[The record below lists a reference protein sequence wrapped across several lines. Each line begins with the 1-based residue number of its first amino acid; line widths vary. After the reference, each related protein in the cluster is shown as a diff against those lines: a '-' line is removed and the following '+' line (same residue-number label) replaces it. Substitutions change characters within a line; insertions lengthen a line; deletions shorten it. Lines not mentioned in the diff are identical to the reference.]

1 MSQNTNFAVI
11 GLNKTGRT
19 LAIMLG
25 LTKPGTITLIDEDKV
40 NESNYAQGYSDVDLG
55 MLKTESVRLSI
66 LETINPNTSDIKIK
80 TANNIDAAIE
90 ELENKISNTV
100 VFCCKPVSNK
110 TKQHIWRSLEAS
122 CQGVYFC
129 WYDDDGNYEVH
140 QFGFGDAGY
149 GSGIMEHFGSAK
161 ENTNKA
167 ADAASEMFTFCLNTL
182 SEQ

>member
-25 LTKPGTITLIDEDKV
+25 LTKTGTITLIDEDKV
-40 NESNYAQGYSDVDLG
+40 NESNYAQGYSELDLG
-55 MLKTESVRLSI
+55 MLKGEATKAAI
-66 LETINPNTSDIKIK
+66 LEVVNGNANIK
-80 TANNIDAAIE
+80 TLNSIDVALE
-90 ELENKISNTV
+90 ELESKITNTV
-100 VFCCKPVSNK
+100 VFCCKPISNK
-110 TKQHIWRSLEAS
+110 TKQHIWKSLEAS

-129 WYDDDGNYEVH
+129 CYDEDGDYEVH
-140 QFGFGDAGY
+140 QFGFGDGGY
-149 GSGIMEHFGSAK
+149 SSAVMEHFGSAK

-182 SEQ
+182 SER